1 MDKFRKEVTGVI
13 EIVGSRKATREEL
26 KNAPGAA
33 TPKGHIAIALQ
44 THYVPDK
51 KKSQIKI

>member
-13 EIVGSRKATREEL
+13 EIVGSRKTTREEL

-44 THYVPDK
+44 AHYVPDK

>member
-1 MDKFRKEVTGVI
+1 MIEVI
-13 EIVGSRKATREEL
+13 ASRRATPEEL

-44 THYVPDK
+44 AHYVPDK

>member
-13 EIVGSRKATREEL
+13 EIVGSRKATPEEL

-33 TPKGHIAIALQ
+33 TPKGHIAIELQ
-44 THYVPDK
+44 THYVTDE
-51 KKSQIKI
+51 KKSQTKI

>member
-13 EIVGSRKATREEL
+13 EIVGSRKATPEEL
-26 KNAPGAA
+26 KNAPLEL
-33 TPKGHIAIALQ
+33 PLQGHIAIALQ